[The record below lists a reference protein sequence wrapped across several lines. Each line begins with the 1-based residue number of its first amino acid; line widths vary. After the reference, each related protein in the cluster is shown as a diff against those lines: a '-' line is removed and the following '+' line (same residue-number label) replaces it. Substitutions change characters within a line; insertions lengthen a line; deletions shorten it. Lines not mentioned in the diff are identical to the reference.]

1 MNIIKQK
8 QTHRYREQGQFLPRS
23 SGEFM
28 ISLKAREVWAD
39 ILHKGIFISQKQVL
53 WMASGGDARSIDFGH
68 VGGSQGHKVA
78 HILDP
83 GLPGR
88 ICLC

>member
-1 MNIIKQK
+1 M
-8 QTHRYREQGQFLPRS
+8 
-23 SGEFM
+23 
-28 ISLKAREVWAD
+28 
-39 ILHKGIFISQKQVL
+39 LHKGIFISQKQVL
-53 WMASGGDARSIDFGH
+53 WMASRGDARSIDFGH
-68 VGGSQGHKVA
+68 VGGSEGHKVA